1 METAMETETVTKLS
15 AAFKPRLGALF
26 ITLSALALAG
36 CQSSGS
42 GKVVNED
49 PCGASKFKHLIGTSA
64 KGMDMSQFAAGTRL
78 LYPTTP
84 MTRDYR
90 IDRMNIHADKDGKIM
105 RIDCS

>member
-1 METAMETETVTKLS
+1 METAMGTKTVTTLS
-15 AAFKPRLGALF
+15 TAFKPGLGALV

-36 CQSSGS
+36 CQSGGS
-42 GKVVNED
+42 GKVITED
-49 PCGASKFKHLIGTSA
+49 PCGASKFKHLVGTSA
-64 KGMDMSQFAAGTRL
+64 KGLDMSQFAAGTRL

-90 IDRMNIHADKDGKIM
+90 IDRMNIHADKEGKIM